1 MELDSVVLY
10 QDDSGNSTMMSDR
23 VSGLASS
30 IYREFER
37 LIEKYDED
45 VVKELMPL
53 VVAVLENLD
62 SVSAVNQEHEV
73 ELELLKEDNEQLVTQ
88 YEREKA
94 LRKHTEERYIA
105 LEDSQDGEKKDL
117 QGRLVMLESHSRHLE
132 MKTKNYADQIS
143 RLEEREAELK
153 KEYNTLHQRHTEM
166 IHSYMEH
173 LERTKHQH
181 AATQAEPPD
190 AGTPARARKE
200 RPISMGIFQL
210 PGPERMTPDLQRE
223 PVDTPSEPWRF
234 NNLSQPRSNI
244 SLKDELAGTN
254 HRGSKSGGS
263 KSTTPSPSQG
273 GSSKSN
279 TSTPLSSRDGA
290 STSVSPMSPQGGS
303 SAMAISGSAT
313 ASDVAVESVDTSL
326 REREASDFKQN
337 LDCNSGKPDSNKNIS
352 AMQEGQRGHESGP
365 TPITGGDDEAEN
377 LEKSEVQ
384 AIIESTPELDMDLDS
399 CRGTSTPAK
408 GGVENL
414 AFDRNTDSLFE
425 ELSSAGNDLIGD
437 VDDGADL
444 LGMGREV
451 EHLIQENTQLM
462 ETKNALNVVK
472 NDLIARLDELSCEKE
487 VLQGELDTVNQAKSK
502 LEEKNQELEE
512 ELKKIRGELEEAKQK
527 VKNENEDDSD
537 VPTAQRKRFTRVEMA
552 RVLME
557 RNQYK
562 ERLMELQE
570 AVRWTEMIRASKE
583 NPALPE
589 KKKSSLWQFFSRL
602 FSSSGGATK
611 KPAVE
616 SPVNVKY
623 NAPTSQVQPS
633 VKKKSS
639 TLQQLPGD
647 KSKAF
652 DFLNEEAAAT
662 DDVVSRREQKRAQY
676 QQVKAHV
683 QKEDGRV
690 QAYGWSLP
698 KKFKA
703 NGGQVESKMKNLP
716 VPVFLRP
723 LDEKD
728 ASMKLWCAAGVNLS
742 GGKTRDGGLIVG
754 ASVFYSD
761 VPGPESPKKKT
772 GSQSSLD
779 KLDQDLKDQQ
789 QELRQE
795 DDLSSLVWICTSTQ
809 STTKAVVIDANQPGN
824 ILESFFVCN
833 SHVLCITSVPGA
845 RETDYPA
852 GEEVPPT
859 SEVGPVGDSSSS
871 AASKSSVGGDSVLGG
886 ITVVGCAA
894 DGTTAVPQ
902 TADSTGKDGETESRP
917 AEEATEATEAS
928 GGLTD
933 HRETLRGVYTE
944 HVFTD
949 PLGAKQTAETPI
961 GYSQRESDLL
971 KDGVS
976 SDPTAEDQDLMR
988 EEAQKMSSVLPT
1000 MWLGAQNGCVYVH
1013 SSVAQW
1019 KKCLHSIKLKDSV
1032 LGIVHV
1038 KGRVLVGLSDGTL
1051 AIFHRGVDGQWD
1063 LTNYHLLDLGRPHH
1077 SIRCMTIVHDKV
1089 WCGYRNKI
1097 YVVQPKAMKIEK
1109 SFDAHPR
1116 KDSQVRQL
1124 AWHGD
1129 GIWVSIRLDSTLR
1142 LFHAHTYQHL
1152 QDVDIEPYVSKMLG
1166 TGRLGFSFVR
1176 ITALMIS
1183 CNRLWIGTGN
1193 GVIISI
1199 PLSEMANKGT
1209 KAAGNQPGNAVRV
1222 YGDDSGDKVTAG
1234 TFVPY
1239 CSMVHAQLCF
1249 HGHRDA
1255 VKFFTAVP
1263 GHTVPSASSGGDA
1276 AGDKTADA
1284 TAQEGSRSMLVM
1296 SGGEGYIDFRMGDED
1311 GEAEEGDN
1319 PPMKLQPFLAK
1330 AERSHLIVWQILMNE
1345 D

>member
-10 QDDSGNSTMMSDR
+10 QDDSGNSTIMSDR

-62 SVSAVNQEHEV
+62 SVFAVNQEHEV

-94 LRKHTEERYIA
+94 LRKHAEERYIA
-105 LEDSQDGEKKDL
+105 LEDSQEGEKKDL
-117 QGRLVMLESHSRHLE
+117 QGRLVLLESQNRHLE
-132 MKTKNYADQIS
+132 LKTKNYADQIS
-143 RLEEREAELK
+143 RFEEREAELK
-153 KEYNTLHQRHTEM
+153 KEYNALHQRHTEM

-181 AATQAEPPD
+181 PVTPAEPPD
-190 AGTPARARKE
+190 TGTSSRTRKE

-210 PGPERMTPDLQRE
+210 PGTDGVTPDLQRE

-234 NNLSQPRSNI
+234 NNLSHPRSNT
-244 SLKDELAGTN
+244 SLKVPHTHTHTHTHVLRAVIKCKVN
-254 HRGSKSGGS
+254 
-263 KSTTPSPSQG
+263 
-273 GSSKSN
+273 
-279 TSTPLSSRDGA
+279 DG
-290 STSVSPMSPQGGS
+290 
-303 SAMAISGSAT
+303 
-313 ASDVAVESVDTSL
+313 
-326 REREASDFKQN
+326 
-337 LDCNSGKPDSNKNIS
+337 
-352 AMQEGQRGHESGP
+352 
-365 TPITGGDDEAEN
+365 AEN
-377 LEKSEVQ
+377 LDKSEVQ
-384 AIIESTPELDMDLDS
+384 AIIESTPELDMDLES

-451 EHLIQENTQLM
+451 EHLIHENSQLM

-472 NDLIARLDELSCEKE
+472 NDLIAQVDELSCEKE
-487 VLQGELDTVNQAKSK
+487 VLRGELDAVNQAKSK
-502 LEEKNQELEE
+502 LEEKNKELEE
-512 ELKKIRGELEEAKQK
+512 ELK
-527 VKNENEDDSD
+527 ND

-602 FSSSGGATK
+602 FSSSGGAAK

-616 SPVNVKY
+616 APVNVKY

-639 TLQQLPGD
+639 TLQQLPSD
-647 KSKAF
+647 KGKAF
-652 DFLNEEAAAT
+652 DFLNEEVAA
-662 DDVVSRREQKRAQY
+662 DNVVSRREQKRAQY

-703 NGGQVESKMKNLP
+703 NGGQSESKMKNLP

-779 KLDQDLKDQQ
+779 KLDQDLKEQQ
-789 QELRQE
+789 QELRQQDE
-795 DDLSSLVWICTSTQ
+795 LSSLVWICTSTQ
-809 STTKAVVIDANQPGN
+809 STTKVVVIDANQPGN

-852 GEEVPPT
+852 GEEVPPA
-859 SEVGPVGDSSSS
+859 SEAGPAGEGSSS
-871 AASKSSVGGDSVLGG
+871 AAGSSSAGGDGVLGG
-886 ITVVGCAA
+886 ITVVGCEAE
-894 DGTTAVPQ
+894 GTAAVPQ
-902 TADSTGKDGETESRP
+902 TADGSGTDGEPGETPGSERP
-917 AEEATEATEAS
+917 AEEATEATETS
-928 GGLTD
+928 GGVTD

-949 PLGAKQTAETPI
+949 PLGAQQTAETPI

-976 SDPTAEDQDLMR
+976 SDPAAEDQNLMR
-988 EEAQKMSSVLPT
+988 EEAQKMSSVLST

-1077 SIRCMTIVHDKV
+1077 SIRCMTVVHDKV

-1116 KDSQVRQL
+1116 KDSQVRLL
-1124 AWHGD
+1124 AWDGD

-1142 LFHAHTYQHL
+1142 LFHAHTFQHL

-1166 TGRLGFSFVR
+1166 TGKLGFSFVR
-1176 ITALMIS
+1176 ITALMVS

-1199 PLSEMANKGT
+1199 PLTDSELAILLSHVMILEKTRSANKAT
-1209 KAAGNQPGNAVRV
+1209 KAAGNQPGGVVQV

-1239 CSMVHAQLCF
+1239 CSMAHAQLCF

-1263 GHTVPSASSGGDA
+1263 GKHSGHSAPSPSCGDA
-1276 AGDKTADA
+1276 AGDRTTDSASSQD
-1284 TAQEGSRSMLVM
+1284 GSRSMLVM

-1311 GEAEEGDN
+1311 GEAEEGED
-1319 PPMKLQPFLAK
+1319 PPMNLQPFLAK
-1330 AERSHLIVWQILMNE
+1330 AERSHLIVWQVNE